1 MVDKI
6 LPGNRVTRRQRMLD
20 FSHAEVIEVDQPA
33 GACLLVRK
41 RALETVGLFD
51 ERFYPAW
58 FEDVDLCL
66 RLRQCGFKIYFL
78 PEAVFGHRGAASL
91 EHLEYK
97 EFLSFWYQ
105 NLLRYFEKHYG
116 KSSTLFLRALILVG
130 MPARMLA
137 GIFVRPKPSVGRK
150 DALAAYWR
158 VLRESL

>member
-1 MVDKI
+1 VA
-6 LPGNRVTRRQRMLD
+6 PGPG
-20 FSHAEVIEVDQPA
+20 QPN
-33 GACLLVRK
+33 CR
-41 RALETVGLFD
+41 TQPD
-51 ERFYPAW
+51 E
-58 FEDVDLCL
+58 
-66 RLRQCGFKIYFL
+66 
-78 PEAVFGHRGAASL
+78 HRGQHQSRRHRAPRAASL
-91 EHLEYK
+91 EHLEYR

-158 VLRESL
+158 VMRESL